1 MKSFGNF
8 LSEATKA
15 NSLARQQADRMGLKS
30 DGHGGWYDDRGEFV
44 AKTVGGK
51 LEFYN
56 KDSVPGKDRDQTPQE
71 KERSG
76 QAPDPPVSD
85 EAKAAE
91 KQGEV
96 SAAAAQA
103 TAGTPAAQVQGQVS
117 AQNAQQA
124 ATADQQQAVRQ
135 TTPADVPKTKG
146 TLTIAFGRFN
156 PPTVGHEKLLDTV
169 AANSDDGDYII
180 IPSRSEDKKKNPF
193 GVDRKAALM
202 RQMYPNHAERIVN
215 DAGNRT
221 IFDVLTKAHN
231 DGYANVRVVGGGD
244 RVKEFEKLTNK
255 YNGSTYQFDNIEV
268 ISAGD
273 RDPDGEGIEGMSA
286 SKMRKAAAEND
297 FRAFRKGIPKSIDND
312 TAIAIFRELQG
323 AMGIEVEEEQAESW
337 QIAPRLNLQALRE
350 NYVSDVVFNIGDTIV
365 HDATGMIAEIVRK
378 GTNYLICVSEDS
390 KMFKAWTQDV
400 SESNSAASTPKERE
414 VGTDSLRS
422 FLQKLT
428 PGEKVQSY
436 INKNRKPS

>member
-15 NSLARQQADRMGLKS
+15 NSLAKQQADRMGLKS

-56 KDSVPGKDRDQTPQE
+56 KDSVPGKDRDQSADE

-96 SAAAAQA
+96 SAAAAKA
-103 TAGTPAAQVQGQVS
+103 TAGTPAAEVQGEVS
-117 AQNAQQA
+117 AQNAKQA
-124 ATADQQQAVRQ
+124 ASADQQQAVRQ
-135 TTPADVPKTKG
+135 TAPADVPKTKG

-156 PPTVGHEKLLDTV
+156 PPTIGHEKLLDTV
-169 AANSDDGDYII
+169 ASNSDEGDYII

-215 DAGNRT
+215 DTGNRT

-273 RDPDGEGIEGMSA
+273 RDPDGEGVEGMSA

-337 QIAPRLNLQALRE
+337 QIAPRLDLQALRE
-350 NYVSDVVFNIGDTIV
+350 NYFADAIFSIGDEVV

-378 GTNYLICVSEDS
+378 GTNYLICVSEDN

-400 SESNSAASTPKERE
+400 SESNSAKSTPKERE

-428 PGEKVQSY
+428 PGEKVRSY
-436 INKNRKPS
+436 INKNKKPS